1 MGRACESPNRVLS
14 RRFCLI
20 SRHFRTP
27 QPAVGGMATLV
38 AADVAEL
45 LRGVRLDPNDE
56 DVAYFVVGLL
66 DVKSSAVRA
75 CRNQLFVWPLDRH
88 SCRDLKV

>member
-1 MGRACESPNRVLS
+1 
-14 RRFCLI
+14 
-20 SRHFRTP
+20 
-27 QPAVGGMATLV
+27 MATLV

-45 LRGVRLDPNDE
+45 LRRVRLDPNDE

-75 CRNQLFVWPLDRH
+75 CRNQLFV
-88 SCRDLKV
+88 